1 MTKLSIIIPI
11 YNGERF
17 IERCLNS
24 IVSQDNGKIE
34 VILVD
39 DGSKDKS
46 AEICKTY
53 TEKYYYVHYYYKENG
68 GVSSARNLGLKKIT
82 GDYVWFVDID
92 DEIASGA
99 INEVFS
105 STGADLTV
113 YNFYRVS
120 KEKTLIDLK
129 NKQQNYKLVDHNDFF
144 TNFIFK
150 YKLANGPLNKIYK
163 MEIIKKFG
171 LSFNESLKIG
181 EDFAFNLNYYKQIKN
196 IEFKSAPVYLYYI
209 VQGSAMQSKNPKVFS
224 YQQTIAEIVK
234 KEYGNLLL
242 PLIMEQFL
250 LMQLVCGINQSKERG
265 VEGKEIKKLTKKY
278 IQEIMGGK
286 RFSKRVVNNFL
297 NSENASFLSK
307 IKFKINYSKYI
318 G

>member
-24 IVSQDNGKIE
+24 IVKQDNGKIE

-105 STGADLTV
+105 LAGADLTV

-120 KEKTLIDLK
+120 KEKTFIDLK
-129 NKQQNYKLVDHNDFF
+129 NKQQNYKLVDYNDFF

-163 MEIIKKFG
+163 MEIIKNFG
-171 LSFNESLKIG
+171 LSFDENLKIG
-181 EDFAFNLNYYKQIKN
+181 EDFTFNLMYYKQIKN
-196 IEFKSAPVYLYYI
+196 IEFKSAPIYLYYI
-209 VQGSAMQSKNPKVFS
+209 VEGSAMQSKNPKAFS
-224 YQQTIAEIVK
+224 YQQRIAEIIK
-234 KEYGNLLL
+234 NEYKDILKTDIL
-242 PLIMEQFL
+242 EQFL
-250 LMQLVCGINQSKERG
+250 LMQLVCGINQAKERG
-265 VEGKEIKKLTKKY
+265 ANKKEIKELTKNY
-278 IQEIMGGK
+278 IKEIMKGK
-286 RFSKRVVNNFL
+286 RFTRRVVNNFL

-307 IKFKINYSKYI
+307 IKFKINYKIFI

>member
-17 IERCLNS
+17 IERCLDS
-24 IVSQDNGKIE
+24 IVSQDNGNIE

-46 AEICKTY
+46 AEKCAKYTSKYTY
-53 TEKYYYVHYYYKENG
+53 IQYHYKENG

-105 STGADLTV
+105 SIGADLTV

-129 NKQQNYKLVDHNDFF
+129 NKQQNYKLVDYNDFF

-163 MEIIKKFG
+163 TELIKKDAI
-171 LSFNESLKIG
+171 SFDENLKIG
-181 EDFAFNLNYYKQIKN
+181 EDFTFNLMYYKQIKN
-196 IEFKSAPVYLYYI
+196 IEFKNFPIYLYYI
-209 VQGSAMQSKNPKVFS
+209 VQGSAMQSKNPKAFS
-224 YQQTIAEIVK
+224 YQQRIAEIIK
-234 KEYGNLLL
+234 NEYKDILKTDIL
-242 PLIMEQFL
+242 EQFL
-250 LMQLVCGINQSKERG
+250 LMQLVCGINQAKERG
-265 VEGKEIKKLTKKY
+265 ANKKEIKELTKNY
-278 IQEIMGGK
+278 IKEIMGGK

-307 IKFKINYSKYI
+307 IKFKIKYRKFI
-318 G
+318 